1 MVDHILW
8 LAINLMSEHKLVPTW
23 RVTIRSTD
31 GIWLL
36 SFFSLKLFSDFDGKD
51 LDWTPFASSP
61 IFKIIF
67 LDFIIDL
74 IELIMIVIFFTRIV
88 MHLKFA
94 YLTDILKYSTSN
106 SWHICS
112 GFKGISLAKHT
123 SCYR

>member
-1 MVDHILW
+1 MVSYQPDVQ
-8 LAINLMSEHKLVPTW
+8 AQVGANLESYNQVYGWNLVTF
-23 RVTIRSTD
+23 
-31 GIWLL
+31 L
-36 SFFSLKLFSDFDGKD
+36 FSLKWFSDFDGKD

-67 LDFIIDL
+67 LEFIIDL
-74 IELIMIVIFFTRIV
+74 IELIMIVIFFTRVV

-94 YLTDILKYSTSN
+94 FLTDILKYSTSN